1 MGTLICGQLGR
12 EVLIE
17 GRGERTELYI
27 GWPKGF
33 TCLVNHLM
41 DIVPAPWISLPTLRT
56 AILVAHKIY
65 LACSIVVYGTSP
77 PLTQC
82 SIVWSRSRG
91 QKGIDSEYHFLPGSF
106 EPHRGAH
113 FFQRLRLS
121 PSTAQGRSRMI
132 DRDRDEEW
140 YACH

>member
-1 MGTLICGQLGR
+1 MGRR
-12 EVLIE
+12 EDKAV
-17 GRGERTELYI
+17 
-27 GWPKGF
+27 GWPKAF

-41 DIVPAPWISLPTLRT
+41 DTVPAPWISLPTLKT
-56 AILVAHKIY
+56 AILVGNKIY
-65 LACSIVVYGTSP
+65 LVCSIVVHGTSP

-82 SIVWSRSRG
+82 SIAWSRSRG

-106 EPHRGAH
+106 GPCRGAH

-132 DRDRDEEW
+132 DRDRDEER
-140 YACH
+140 YAYH